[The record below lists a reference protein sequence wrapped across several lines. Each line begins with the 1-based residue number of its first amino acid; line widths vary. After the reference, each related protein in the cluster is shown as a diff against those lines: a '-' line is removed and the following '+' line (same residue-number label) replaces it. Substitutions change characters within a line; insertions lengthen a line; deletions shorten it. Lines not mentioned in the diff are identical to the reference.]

1 MHSVGSILFRSG
13 SCMIARAARPRFEC
27 RMSGGSDVRLPLKL
41 GSYGGIRTRDIT
53 RQFTKTADH
62 MLRLV

>member
-27 RMSGGSDVRLPLKL
+27 RMSGGSDVRLPLKF
-41 GSYGGIRTRDIT
+41 GIYGIRTRDIT